1 MQISKKL
8 YIIKFELPRSGSF
21 NAGIEGYLCYAAAP
35 EEVKEAAQ
43 ELGKT
48 KAQGKKYLGVEH
60 LPYGFVISPRS
71 PYMPATI
78 HVESEE
84 RSRDHARKSE

>member
-8 YIIKFELPRSGSF
+8 YIITFELPRSGSF
-21 NAGIEGYLCYAAAP
+21 SGGVEGYLCYAATP
-35 EEVKEAAQ
+35 EEAEETTQ

-48 KAQGKKYLGVEH
+48 KALGKKYLGVEH

-78 HVESEE
+78 RVESEE